1 MKLCEF
7 WPLKSPFVLPPK
19 FPPKTLISTYRLVAH
34 TEDGADQEG
43 GLPLQGADVGRA
55 LGLVDPGGGGGPQEG
70 HLTAEVKPSHTR
82 QAGARPA
89 LLGVN

>member
-7 WPLKSPFVLPPK
+7 SPLKPSYPSTQISPK
-19 FPPKTLISTYRLVAH
+19 ILISTHRLVAH